1 MKWEVFVPVLG
12 DTAVV
17 AGRSM
22 AGLAAAA
29 ALSPH
34 FTNVVVVDKDPD
46 HDTDEPRAGVG
57 QGRHYHA
64 LAQGAVGALERLLPG
79 AVADLRA
86 EGAVEVPFALGIR
99 FYDAGQWQP
108 NRDLGFTSLNAMRGL
123 TENVTYRRL
132 RHNPNVQF
140 RGNCRVEHL
149 LFDDEGTR
157 AAEDRCQAVVRI
169 HGAG

>member
-46 HDTDEPRAGVG
+46 HDTDQPRAGVG

-64 LAQGAVGALERLLPG
+64 LAQGAVGAMERLLPG

-140 RGNCRVEHL
+140 RGNCRVEQL